1 MKVLVAG
8 DFCPINR
15 VQEAFSVKDY
25 SAFAAIKEIVHN
37 ADYSIVNLECPIVTE
52 PNVIMASKTGSCLK
66 ADENTIEALQYA
78 GFNCV
83 TLANNHFRDYGEDGC
98 KSTLK
103 LLRQAYIDYVGGGNN
118 LAEAQQVLYNK
129 IGENTLAI
137 VNVCEHEYSIASSKS
152 AGSAPLDLIDN
163 YNQITEARRNADYVL
178 VIVHGGHEHYQ
189 LPSLRMKKLY
199 RHFVDIGADAVVN
212 HHQHCFSGYEYYNG
226 KPIVYGVG
234 NLCFEPTSKL
244 QRMWHEGYMVIL
256 SFDDVISIQLEP
268 YQQCLQNPV
277 IELLNEGERS
287 KFDDS
292 IRLLNSIIADDELL
306 AKSFDDYVQ
315 TRKKWIM
322 RTFVSYH
329 NRYLNALAQRSI
341 IPYPL
346 RKDEIKII
354 DNYIICESHRDVV
367 EHVLLSLR

>member
-1 MKVLVAG
+1 
-8 DFCPINR
+8 
-15 VQEAFSVKDY
+15 
-25 SAFAAIKEIVHN
+25 
-37 ADYSIVNLECPIVTE
+37 
-52 PNVIMASKTGSCLK
+52 
-66 ADENTIEALQYA
+66 
-78 GFNCV
+78 
-83 TLANNHFRDYGEDGC
+83 
-98 KSTLK
+98 
-103 LLRQAYIDYVGGGNN
+103 
-118 LAEAQQVLYNK
+118 
-129 IGENTLAI
+129 
-137 VNVCEHEYSIASSKS
+137 
-152 AGSAPLDLIDN
+152 
-163 YNQITEARRNADYVL
+163 
-178 VIVHGGHEHYQ
+178 
-189 LPSLRMKKLY
+189 
-199 RHFVDIGADAVVN
+199 
-212 HHQHCFSGYEYYNG
+212 
-226 KPIVYGVG
+226 
-234 NLCFEPTSKL
+234 
-244 QRMWHEGYMVIL
+244 MVIL